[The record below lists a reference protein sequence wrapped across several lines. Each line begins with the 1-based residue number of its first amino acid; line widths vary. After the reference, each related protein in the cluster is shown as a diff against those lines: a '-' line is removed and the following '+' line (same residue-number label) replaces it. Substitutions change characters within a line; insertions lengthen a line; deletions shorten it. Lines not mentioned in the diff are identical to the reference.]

1 MQNPLPPA
9 PISTVS
15 TNYSSEIEELK
26 SWLLASLIIELNFD
40 ESKIAEVE
48 QRLNNC
54 TDMQIRVLVQLYKD
68 RIAKRDQAEA
78 VRKQY
83 FEQSILN
90 QAKLDLQQAQAY
102 RNHLGREL
110 QLSIVQKNME
120 TNLVRQNILNQMR
133 FNNGGGYG
141 YYGGFNGKRR
151 W

>member
-1 MQNPLPPA
+1 M
-9 PISTVS
+9 
-15 TNYSSEIEELK
+15 
-26 SWLLASLIIELNFD
+26 LASLIIELNFD

-54 TDMQIRVLVQLYKD
+54 TDMQVRVLVQLYKD

-78 VRKQY
+78 VRQQY
-83 FEQSILN
+83 MEQSILN
-90 QAKLDLQQAQAY
+90 QAKLDLQQAKAY
-102 RNHLGREL
+102 RNHLGREFK
-110 QLSIVQKNME
+110 LSVVQKNME

-133 FNNGGGYG
+133 FNNGGGGYG